1 LTRPLA
7 TSPEF
12 PAYLLDI
19 VVTSRGL
26 REAADRMAYRSTST
40 VQYHMKK
47 FGIKYPREWAR
58 RPKLG
63 LFRQQH
69 IPTTIIPTLE
79 GRSWVA
85 ALIQGEGC
93 IQSTYSKRSKST
105 YLELD
110 TSMVNPMPI
119 FRLSEY
125 FGLPRPS
132 KPIKNHEWKSFWRKT
147 ISGLRA
153 LRVMQEILPF
163 LVGEKQKEAEKAVT
177 FFAPRGYHRGK
188 FSAVYIWPR
197 NEFPLRSKGGS
208 DEPAKTSGCVTNE

>member
-1 LTRPLA
+1 LTRPSA

-12 PAYLLDI
+12 PAYLSEI
-19 VVTSRGL
+19 VVTSKGL
-26 REAADRMAYRSTST
+26 REAADRMGYRSTKT

-47 FGIKYPREWAR
+47 FGIKHPAEWAR

-63 LFRQQH
+63 LFAQRH
-69 IPTTIIPTLE
+69 IPVTIIATTV
-79 GRSWVA
+79 GRCWVA

-93 IQSTYSKRSKST
+93 IQSVYRKKSDST

-110 TSMVNPMPI
+110 TSMVDPMPI

-132 KPIKNHEWKSFWRKT
+132 KPTGNHDWKPLWRQN

-153 LRVMQEILPF
+153 LHVLQEILPF
-163 LVGEKQKEAEKAVT
+163 LVGQKQREAEKAVA
-177 FFAPRGYHRGK
+177 FFAPRGFHRGK
-188 FSAVYIWPR
+188 FSTQDVWIR
-197 NEFPLRSKGGS
+197 SEFPIRSKRRGANKQDSNLRG
-208 DEPAKTSGCVTNE
+208 A